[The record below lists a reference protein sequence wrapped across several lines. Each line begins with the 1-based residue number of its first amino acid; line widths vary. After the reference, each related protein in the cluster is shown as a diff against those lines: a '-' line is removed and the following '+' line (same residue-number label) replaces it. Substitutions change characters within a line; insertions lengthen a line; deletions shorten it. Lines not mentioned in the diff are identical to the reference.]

1 MARNISGLAFKVIQ
15 DVVDSPTIYVNN
27 VVNGDLMAGEWNH
40 VVITSSTTV
49 TSGTYSSVDLG
60 LTVNGGTNYGD
71 VQFSNVSFFTGK
83 LTAAEVAAYYN
94 EGIPNPTGVNKPVFY
109 PLNSGLSPLSYY
121 QPADIPE
128 VYWTGDSYGI
138 EPVIAGGVTKVVSDS
153 RPIHTTE
160 TGYGGT
166 EESFSLSHS
175 SGLSTA
181 LYYKNLTNYGY
192 QTSVPAP
199 AGVTE
204 ITVTYTE
211 AAGGDGCGDNTNVI
225 SGDTVI
231 VNRTTA
237 TSEGD
242 GVIINSE
249 NKYSINL
256 ISISS
261 ACNCVLRENTAGGA
275 VICYVPYGNT
285 NLSAPI
291 RIPES
296 TNVYVDGAND
306 ISVTFDWTFNV

>member
-1 MARNISGLAFKVIQ
+1 MARNIIGNEDKVLQ
-15 DVVDSPTIYVNN
+15 DVLVSPTIYVNN
-27 VVNGDLMAGEWNH
+27 VVDGDLKRYQWNH
-40 VVITSSTTV
+40 VVVTSATTLP
-49 TSGTYSSVDLG
+49 SGTYTSVAAG
-60 LTVNGGTNYGD
+60 LMISGSTEYGED
-71 VQFSNVSFFTGK
+71 QFSNLSFFTGE
-83 LTAAEVAAYYN
+83 LSAADVSGYYN
-94 EGIPNPTGVNKPVFY
+94 EGIPNQTGVNKPVFY
-109 PLNSGLSPLSYY
+109 PLNSGLNPLSYY

-128 VYWTGDSYGI
+128 ATWLSTAGTYGANI
-138 EPVIAGGVTKVVSDS
+138 GGVTKVMSDS
-153 RPIHTTE
+153 RPINTTE

-166 EESFSLSHS
+166 AESFSLSHS

-192 QTSVPAP
+192 QASVPAP

-242 GVIINSE
+242 GVILNSVDRF
-249 NKYSINL
+249 SIKL

-261 ACNCVLRENTAGGA
+261 ACNCVLRENTVGGD
-275 VICYVPYGNT
+275 VICYVPYGST
-285 NLSAPI
+285 TFKSPI
-291 RIPES
+291 KIPEN
-296 TNVYVDGAND
+296 TNVYVEGAND
-306 ISVTFDWTFNV
+306 ISITFDWLSS

>member
-1 MARNISGLAFKVIQ
+1 MSRNISGLADKVIQ
-15 DVVDSPTIYVNN
+15 DIVTSPTIYVNN
-27 VVNGDLMAGEWNH
+27 VVDGDLMRGEWNH

-49 TSGTYSSVDLG
+49 TSGTYTSVAAG
-60 LTVNGGTNYGD
+60 LTIDSEGTEYGD
-71 VQFSNVSFFTGK
+71 VQLSNLSFFTGK
-83 LTAAEVAAYYN
+83 LTSAEVSGYYN
-94 EGIPNPTGVNKPVFY
+94 EGIPNPTGVNKPILY

-121 QPADIPE
+121 QPANIPA
-128 VYWTGDSYGI
+128 VHWTGTAGI
-138 EPVIAGGVTKVVSDS
+138 EPINAGGVTKVVSDS
-153 RPIHTTE
+153 RPINTTE
-160 TGYGGT
+160 SGYGGT
-166 EESFSLSHS
+166 AESFSLSHS

-192 QTSVPAP
+192 QVPMPSP

-242 GVIINSE
+242 GVILNSVDRF
-249 NKYSINL
+249 SIKL

-261 ACNCVLRENTAGGA
+261 ACNCVLRENSVAGD
-275 VICYVPYGNT
+275 VICYVPYGST
-285 NLSAPI
+285 TFKSPI
-291 RIPES
+291 KIPEN
-296 TNVYVDGAND
+296 TNVYVEGAND
-306 ISVTFDWTFNV
+306 ISITFDWLSS